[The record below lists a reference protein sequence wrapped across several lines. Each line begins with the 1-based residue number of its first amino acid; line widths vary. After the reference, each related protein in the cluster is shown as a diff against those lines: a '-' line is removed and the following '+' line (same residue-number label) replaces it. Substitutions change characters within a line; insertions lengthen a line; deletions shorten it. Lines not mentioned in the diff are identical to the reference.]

1 MLSTAQAKVVIG
13 KLLVSI
19 ALAAPAMAETRVSLI
34 GGGNTVDHSQ
44 VQIEANVGWLQTMFR
59 DRNIKERTYFG
70 AGDSAEPDVAYL
82 ALAEPSSSSTEAL
95 PNEPRVQYRRHQLP
109 DVSGS
114 TRKPEL
120 MEALRRDLASL
131 PAGDDALVIFDG
143 HGGIERADTRNNY
156 LKLWDDGRMTVSD
169 LESLL
174 DAAPA
179 GAPVRF
185 VMAQCYSG
193 AFASL
198 IYDDPHAASGF
209 RANRCGF
216 MSEAADRLAE
226 GCGLSLEET
235 EFRDYT
241 TYFFA
246 ALGGRTR
253 SGEPIEQRVVD
264 RDGDGVVSFRESH
277 FYALLSAQS
286 TDLSRS
292 TSEQYLED
300 WSPWYLRWDSLAEND
315 GSIYWSLAEE
325 VAHRYGWDTRAAT
338 LSALRGLYA
347 GTVDAADARRAL
359 AQKELRTLK
368 EQPAGELAGD
378 AANTRHQALLE
389 QQRAAETAGRESR
402 DATRMLTQVEKIYR
416 LRQLA
421 RLEQALATYGSAA
434 ERSRYADLV
443 QCEAGH
449 LSP

>member
-1 MLSTAQAKVVIG
+1 MLQTARAKPVIG
-13 KLLVSI
+13 KLLVLT

-34 GGGNTVDHSQ
+34 GGGNTPEHSQ
-44 VQIEANVGWLQTMFR
+44 SQIEANVGWLQTMFR
-59 DRNIKERTYFG
+59 DRNIKTRTYFG
-70 AGDSAEPDVAYL
+70 AGGSGEPDVTYL
-82 ALAEPSSSSTEAL
+82 ALTEPSSSTEAL
-95 PNEPRVQYRRHQLP
+95 PNEPRVRYRRHELP

-120 MEALRRDLASL
+120 VEALRRDLASL
-131 PAGDDALVIFDG
+131 PAGDDALVIFNG
-143 HGGIERADTRNNY
+143 HGGIEPADTRNNY

-174 DAAPA
+174 DAAPS
-179 GAPVRF
+179 GTPVRF

-198 IYDDPHAASGF
+198 IYDDPQRASGF

-246 ALGGRTR
+246 ALGRRTR
-253 SGEPIEQRVVD
+253 SGEPIEQRLVD

-286 TDLSRS
+286 SDLSRS

-300 WSPWYLRWDSLAEND
+300 WSPWYLRWDSLAENS

-325 VAHRYGWDTRAAT
+325 VARRYGWDTRPPT
-338 LSALRGLYA
+338 LSALRGQYA
-347 GTVDAADARRAL
+347 SAVDAADARRAR
-359 AQKELRTLK
+359 AQKGLRTLK
-368 EQPAGELAGD
+368 ERPPGELAGV
-378 AANTRHQALLE
+378 AADTRRETLLE
-389 QQRAAETAGRESR
+389 QQRTVDAAGRESR
-402 DATRMLTQVEKIYR
+402 DAARMLTQVEKIYR

-421 RLEQALATYGSAA
+421 RLEQALKTYGTAA
-434 ERSRYADLV
+434 DRSRYDELV

>member
-1 MLSTAQAKVVIG
+1 MIRKLVILSVLG
-13 KLLVSI
+13 
-19 ALAAPAMAETRVSLI
+19 APALAETRVSLI
-34 GGGNTVDHSQ
+34 GGGNTADDSQ

-59 DRNIKERTYFG
+59 QRNIEARTYFG
-70 AGDSAEPDVAYL
+70 AGDTAEPDVIYL
-82 ALAEPSSSSTEAL
+82 APPALAANGKDTPAD
-95 PNEPRVQYRRHQLP
+95 EPRVLYRRHQLP

-114 TRKPEL
+114 TRKPDL
-120 MEALRRDLASL
+120 TEALRRDLASL
-131 PAGDDALVIFDG
+131 PAGDDALVIFNG
-143 HGGIERADTRNNY
+143 HGGIDHGDTRNNY

-174 DAAPA
+174 DAAPP

-198 IYDDPHAASGF
+198 VYDDPQTASGF
-209 RANRCGF
+209 RGNRCGF

-226 GCGLSLEET
+226 GCGLSLEEA

-246 ALGGRTR
+246 ALGGHTR
-253 SGEPIEQRVVD
+253 SGEPIEQRAID

-277 FYALLSAQS
+277 FYALVTAASS
-286 TDLSRS
+286 DLSRS

-300 WSPWYLRWDSLAEND
+300 WSPWYLRWDSLAENG

-325 VAHRYGWDTRAAT
+325 LAGRYGWESRPAALSVVRGQYARA
-338 LSALRGLYA
+338 L
-347 GTVDAADARRAL
+347 DAADARRAL
-359 AQKELRTLK
+359 AQQELRALRA
-368 EQPAGELAGD
+368 QPTEELASG
-378 AANTRHQALLE
+378 AANARHQGLLE
-389 QQRAAETAGRESR
+389 RRRAAETAGRESR
-402 DATRMLTQVEKIYR
+402 DVSRMLTQVEKIYR

-421 RLEQALATYGSAA
+421 RLEQALEKYGTAA
-434 ERSRYADLV
+434 ERGRYGELV
-443 QCEAGH
+443 QCESGH